1 MTAAPG
7 RPAQWPVPQTRA
19 AGAALE
25 VAEHFYPPS
34 LLNHCLRCYHFATA
48 DARRADV
55 AVDQELLFVAALLHD
70 LGLVPEFDAAE
81 VSFEV
86 ASGKAAWVFAAAAG
100 WPTSRRAHLEAIIVG
115 HMRTDDGPEA
125 DAERHFL
132 KRATGLDII
141 GRDSNA
147 WPEPLLISVL
157 EAFPRLD
164 LTETFSAHFED
175 QAARKP
181 ASAAANTVRNGLL
194 ARLEDHPLNHLVRPD
209 GPACPSAR

>member
-1 MTAAPG
+1 MTAAPE
-7 RPAQWPVPQTRA
+7 RSAQWPVPRTRA

-55 AVDQELLFVAALLHD
+55 AVDQEVLFVAALLHD

-81 VSFEV
+81 VPFEV
-86 ASGKAAWVFAAAAG
+86 ASGKVAWVFAAAAG

-115 HMRTDDGPEA
+115 HMHTEEGSEV

-141 GRDSNA
+141 GRDSTS
-147 WPEPLLISVL
+147 WPEPLLVSVL

-181 ASAAANTVRNGLL
+181 ASAAANSVRNGLRP
-194 ARLEDHPLNHLVRPD
+194 RLEDNPLNHLLRPS
-209 GPACPSAR
+209 GSASPSAG